1 MISDTFEIM
10 ALLDVHDTVD
20 IKDFSQ
26 LTCLYRFTKEIRKQE
41 WTAVQSSYISRGS
54 PPRKQEPCVSSD
66 VKLAIP
72 SAYPEE
78 RLRDG
83 EAHGGGHGGAHG
95 THPESQHGNPTPFDW
110 SRPPSES
117 DLSSQNQD
125 IHSEHNAETA
135 KDDDLEE
142 EYAVARDDQN
152 ISTAR
157 EAGAKWDHG
166 GFGSN
171 INGWIADLEKA
182 EEVEEDQV
190 VASDDGGFDHAKV
203 MERKV
208 KQVETRDYAER
219 LRGLDSAMAKMQ
231 EVVNETW
238 ETGKMLVLKEAN
250 EAREVEEAN
259 EAKEANKARK
269 AKRKANKANEAREA
283 RKAKKKANKA
293 NKANKAKRV

>member
-1 MISDTFEIM
+1 MISDTLEIM

-54 PPRKQEPCVSSD
+54 PPRKQEPCVFSD

-83 EAHGGGHGGAHG
+83 EAHGGGQGGAHGAHG
-95 THPESQHGNPTPFDW
+95 THPESQHDNP
-110 SRPPSES
+110 
-117 DLSSQNQD
+117 
-125 IHSEHNAETA
+125 
-135 KDDDLEE
+135 K
-142 EYAVARDDQN
+142 
-152 ISTAR
+152 
-157 EAGAKWDHG
+157 
-166 GFGSN
+166 
-171 INGWIADLEKA
+171 
-182 EEVEEDQV
+182 
-190 VASDDGGFDHAKV
+190 
-203 MERKV
+203 
-208 KQVETRDYAER
+208 
-219 LRGLDSAMAKMQ
+219 
-231 EVVNETW
+231 ETW
-238 ETGKMLVLKEAN
+238 ELKKMWVLKEAN
-250 EAREVEEAN
+250 EAREVEEVS
-259 EAKEANKARK
+259 EAKEAKKARK